1 MIASSDESLNLM
13 SDHGSSQAIIVRDL
27 VKSFGDRRALD
38 GITLEVRRGELFCL
52 LGPNG
57 GGKSTL
63 FRILATLSLADS
75 GSAQVAGHNVVS
87 DAAGVRARLG
97 VVFQS
102 PSLDGKLTV
111 LENLRC
117 GGALYGLNGSE
128 LESRIIEATKAL
140 DLSDRLNDFVETLS
154 GGLQRRTEIAKCLLI
169 RPEVLLL
176 DEPST
181 GLDPG
186 ARLDL
191 WAALENLRNQHGVTA
206 LCTTH
211 LMEEAA
217 RADRVGIVSEGKLVA
232 LGTPDELT
240 SAIGGDVISLGVTA
254 GTGADHLARE
264 ITAKTGILATVVEG
278 EVRIEHAEAYAFAA
292 RLAGDFPGGISSLR
306 IARPTLEDVFIART
320 GRLFADQDLEPGTT
334 PPAKKKK
341 H

>member
-1 MIASSDESLNLM
+1 MSLQRPINTAGEAIAISAN
-13 SDHGSSQAIIVRDL
+13 QL
-27 VKSFGDRRALD
+27 VKSFGERRALD
-38 GITLEVRRGELFCL
+38 GISLEVRRGELFCL

-63 FRILATLSLADS
+63 FRVLATLLLPDS
-75 GSAQVAGHNVVS
+75 GTATIAGHDVVT
-87 DAAGVRARLG
+87 AAAEVRARLG

-102 PSLDGKLTV
+102 PSLDGKLSI

-117 GGALYGLNGSE
+117 GGALYGLRGAE
-128 LESRIIEATKAL
+128 LESRITEATKAL
-140 DLSDRLNDFVETLS
+140 NLTDRLHDLVETLS
-154 GGLQRRTEIAKCLLI
+154 GGLQRRAEIAKCLLI

-191 WAALENLRNQHGVTA
+191 WAALEQLRSEHGVTA

-217 RADRVGIVSEGKLVA
+217 RADRVGIVSAGKLVA
-232 LGTPDELT
+232 LGTPEELT
-240 SAIGGDVISLGVTA
+240 AAIGGDVISLGVSKE
-254 GTGADHLARE
+254 TGADQLATT
-264 ITAKTGILATVVEG
+264 ITAKTGIPSSVVEG

-292 RLAGDFPGGISSLR
+292 KLAGEFPKEITSLR

-320 GRLFADQDLEPGTT
+320 GRLFADQDVESIGL
-334 PPAKKKK
+334 PASKKKMR
-341 H
+341 

>member
-1 MIASSDESLNLM
+1 MSTSDPNP
-13 SDHGSSQAIIVRDL
+13 AIVVRDL
-27 VKSFGDRRALD
+27 VKTFDERRALD
-38 GITLEVRRGELFCL
+38 GISMEVRRGELFCL

-63 FRILATLSLADS
+63 FRILATLSLPDS
-75 GSAQVAGHNVVS
+75 GSALIAGHDVVA
-87 DAAGVRARLG
+87 DAPSVRARLG

-102 PSLDGKLTV
+102 PSLDGKLTI

-117 GGALYGLNGSE
+117 GGALYGLKGAD
-128 LESRIIEATKAL
+128 LETRIRDAAAAL
-140 DLSDRLNDFVETLS
+140 NLTDRLGDLVETLS
-154 GGLQRRTEIAKCLLI
+154 GGLQRRAEIAKCLLI

-191 WAALENLRNQHGVTA
+191 WAALEELRARHGVTA

-217 RADRVGIVSEGKLVA
+217 RADRVGIVSAGKLVA
-232 LGTPDELT
+232 AGTPEELT
-240 SAIGGDVISLGVTA
+240 SALGGDVISLGVTS
-254 GTGADHLARE
+254 GTGADHLARLVTE
-264 ITAKTGILATVVEG
+264 RTGVPASVVEG
-278 EVRIEHAEAYAFAA
+278 DIRMESREPYALAA
-292 RLAGDFPGGISSLR
+292 RIASEFPGEIASLR
-306 IARPTLEDVFIART
+306 ISRPTLEDVFVART
-320 GRLFADQDLEPGTT
+320 GRLFADEHVEPDSR
-334 PPAKKKK
+334 PAPKKKR

>member
-1 MIASSDESLNLM
+1 M
-13 SDHGSSQAIIVRDL
+13 
-27 VKSFGDRRALD
+27 KSFGDRRALD
-38 GITLEVRRGELFCL
+38 GISLEVRRGELFCL

-63 FRILATLSLADS
+63 FRILATLTLPDA
-75 GSAQVAGHNVVS
+75 GSAEIAGHDVVRE
-87 DAAGVRARLG
+87 APEVRARLG

-102 PSLDGKLTV
+102 PSLDGKLTI

-117 GGALYGLNGSE
+117 GGALYGLKGAE
-128 LESRIIEATKAL
+128 LENRITEASKAL
-140 DLSDRLNDFVETLS
+140 NLTDRVGDLVETLS
-154 GGLQRRTEIAKCLLI
+154 GGLQRRAEIAKCLLI

-191 WAALENLRNQHGVTA
+191 WAALEELRSKHGVTA

-217 RADRVGIVSEGKLVA
+217 RADRVGIVSAGKLVA
-232 LGTPDELT
+232 LGSPAELT
-240 SAIGGDVISLGVTA
+240 SAIGGDVISLGVSREA
-254 GTGADHLARE
+254 GADRLART
-264 ITAKTGILATVVEG
+264 ITEQTGIPASVVEG
-278 EVRIEHAEAYAFAA
+278 EVRIESRDAYALAA
-292 RLAGDFPGGISSLR
+292 RLAGEFPNEITSLR

-320 GRLFADQDLEPGTT
+320 GRLFADQDVEQDQTHPV
-334 PPAKKKK
+334 KKKK
-341 H
+341 R

>member
-1 MIASSDESLNLM
+1 M
-13 SDHGSSQAIIVRDL
+13 SNTDSNAAILVRDL
-27 VKSFGDRRALD
+27 VKSFGERRALD
-38 GITLEVRRGELFCL
+38 GISLEVRRGELYCL

-63 FRILATLSLADS
+63 FRVLATLSLPDS
-75 GSAQVAGHNVVS
+75 GSALVAGHDVIS
-87 DAAGVRARLG
+87 DAPAVRARLG

-102 PSLDGKLTV
+102 PSLDGKLTI

-117 GGALYGLNGSE
+117 GGALYGLKGTE
-128 LESRIIEATKAL
+128 LESRIRDAAAAL
-140 DLSDRLNDFVETLS
+140 NLTDRLGDLVETLS
-154 GGLQRRTEIAKCLLI
+154 GGLQRRAEIAKCLLI

-191 WAALENLRNQHGVTA
+191 WAALENLRSQHGVTA

-217 RADRVGIVSEGKLVA
+217 RADRVGIVSAGKLVA
-232 LGTPDELT
+232 CGTPEELT
-240 SAIGGDVISLGVTA
+240 SALGGDVISLGVSTDA
-254 GTGADHLARE
+254 GADLLAKK
-264 ITAKTGILATVVEG
+264 ITEKTGLLASVVQG
-278 EVRIEHAEAYAFAA
+278 EVRLESREAYELAA
-292 RLAGDFPGGISSLR
+292 RLAGEFPVEIASLR
-306 IARPTLEDVFIART
+306 IARPTLEDVFVART
-320 GRLFADQDLEPGTT
+320 GRLFADEYVEPDSRPT
-334 PPAKKKK
+334 PKKKR

>member
-1 MIASSDESLNLM
+1 MITPENS
-13 SDHGSSQAIIVRDL
+13 HAIVARNL

-38 GITLEVRRGELFCL
+38 GISLEVRRGEIFCL

-63 FRILATLSLADS
+63 FRILATLSLPDT
-75 GSAQVAGHNVVS
+75 GSAEICGHDVVS
-87 DAAGVRARLG
+87 GAAEVRARLG

-102 PSLDGKLTV
+102 PSLDGKLTI

-117 GGALYGLNGSE
+117 GGALYGLKGAD
-128 LESRIIEATKAL
+128 LERRITEATKAL
-140 DLSDRLNDFVETLS
+140 NLTDRMGDLVETLS
-154 GGLQRRTEIAKCLLI
+154 GGLQRRAEIAKCLLI

-191 WAALENLRNQHGVTA
+191 WAALEQLRSEHGVTA

-217 RADRVGIVSEGKLVA
+217 RADRVGIVSAGKLVA

-240 SAIGGDVISLGVTA
+240 SAIGGDVISLGVSKEA
-254 GTGADHLARE
+254 GADQLARTISE
-264 ITAKTGILATVVEG
+264 RTGIPATVVEG
-278 EVRIEHAEAYAFAA
+278 EVRIENREAHALAA
-292 RLAGDFPGGISSLR
+292 RLAGEFPNEITSLR

-320 GRLFADQDLEPGTT
+320 GRLFADQDVEPDPTK
-334 PPAKKKK
+334 PAKKKK
-341 H
+341 R

>member
-1 MIASSDESLNLM
+1 MSLQRPFNTAGEAIAISAN
-13 SDHGSSQAIIVRDL
+13 HL
-27 VKSFGDRRALD
+27 VKSFGERRALD
-38 GITLEVRRGELFCL
+38 GISLEVRRGELFCL

-63 FRILATLSLADS
+63 FRVLATLLLPDS
-75 GSAQVAGHNVVS
+75 GTATIAGHDVVT
-87 DAAGVRARLG
+87 AAAEVRARLG

-102 PSLDGKLTV
+102 PSLDGKLTM

-117 GGALYGLNGSE
+117 GGAIYGLRGAE
-128 LESRIIEATKAL
+128 LEARITEATKAL
-140 DLSDRLNDFVETLS
+140 NLTDRLHDLVETLS
-154 GGLQRRTEIAKCLLI
+154 GGLQRRAEIAKCLLI

-191 WAALENLRNQHGVTA
+191 WAALEKLRSEHGVTA

-217 RADRVGIVSEGKLVA
+217 RADRVGIVSAGKLVA
-232 LGTPDELT
+232 LGTPEELT
-240 SAIGGDVISLGVTA
+240 AAIGGDVISLGISKE
-254 GTGADHLARE
+254 TGADQLATT
-264 ITAKTGILATVVEG
+264 IAAKTGIPASVVEG
-278 EVRIEHAEAYAFAA
+278 EVRIEHAEAYTFAA
-292 RLAGDFPGGISSLR
+292 KLAGEFPKEITSLR

-320 GRLFADQDLEPGTT
+320 GRLFADQDVENIGS
-334 PPAKKKK
+334 PASKKKK
-341 H
+341 R

>member
-1 MIASSDESLNLM
+1 MM
-13 SDHGSSQAIIVRDL
+13 SQDPTPSILVRDL
-27 VKSFGDRRALD
+27 VKSFGERRALD
-38 GITLEVRRGELFCL
+38 GISLEVRRGEIFCL

-63 FRILATLSLADS
+63 FRILATLALPDS
-75 GSAQVAGHNVVS
+75 GSAIVAGHDVLT
-87 DAAGVRARLG
+87 AAPEVRARIG

-102 PSLDGKLTV
+102 PSLDGKLTI

-117 GGALYGLNGSE
+117 GGALYGLRGEE
-128 LESRIIEATKAL
+128 LESRIRDSSAAL
-140 DLSDRLNDFVETLS
+140 NITDRLGDLVESLS
-154 GGLQRRTEIAKCLLI
+154 GGLQRRAEIAKCLLI

-191 WAALENLRNQHGVTA
+191 WAALEDLRSRHGVTV

-217 RADRVGIVSEGKLVA
+217 RADRVGIVSGGKLVA
-232 LGTPDELT
+232 SGSPSELT
-240 SAIGGDVISLGVTA
+240 SALGGDVISLGVMP
-254 GTGADHLARE
+254 GTGADHLARLLTE
-264 ITAKTGILATVVEG
+264 KTGVPASVVEG
-278 EVRIEHAEAYAFAA
+278 EVRLESREPYALAA
-292 RLAGDFPGGISSLR
+292 RVAGAFPVEIASLR
-306 IARPTLEDVFIART
+306 IARPTLEDVFVART
-320 GRLFADQDLEPGTT
+320 GRLFADENVEPDGR
-334 PPAKKKK
+334 PAPKKKR

>member
-1 MIASSDESLNLM
+1 M
-13 SDHGSSQAIIVRDL
+13 STSHSNAIVARDL
-27 VKSFGDRRALD
+27 VKSYGDRRALD
-38 GITLEVRRGELFCL
+38 GISLEVRRGELFCL

-63 FRILATLSLADS
+63 FRILATLSLPDAGTADI
-75 GSAQVAGHNVVS
+75 GGHDVVTE
-87 DAAGVRARLG
+87 APAVRSRLG

-102 PSLDGKLTV
+102 PSLDGKLTI

-117 GGALYGLNGSE
+117 GGALYGLKGTE
-128 LESRIIEATKAL
+128 LESRIAEAAKAL
-140 DLSDRLNDFVETLS
+140 NLTDRMGDIVETLS
-154 GGLQRRTEIAKCLLI
+154 GGLQRRAEIAKCLLI

-186 ARLDL
+186 ARIDL
-191 WAALENLRNQHGVTA
+191 WAALESLRAEHGVTA

-217 RADRVGIVSEGKLVA
+217 RADRVGIVSNGRLVA
-232 LGTPDELT
+232 LGTPSELT
-240 SAIGGDVISLGVTA
+240 SAIGGDVISLGVSKL
-254 GTGADHLARE
+254 TGADQLAE
-264 ITAKTGILATVVEG
+264 KITTQTGIPATVVEG
-278 EVRIEHAEAYAFAA
+278 EVRLEHHEPYALAA
-292 RLAGDFPGGISSLR
+292 RIAAEFPTEITSLR

-320 GRLFADQDLEPGTT
+320 GHLFADQNVEPDTRN
-334 PPAKKKK
+334 PSKKKK

>member
-1 MIASSDESLNLM
+1 MNSANQP
-13 SDHGSSQAIIVRDL
+13 HAIVVRDL
-27 VKSFGDRRALD
+27 VKSFGERRALD
-38 GITLEVRRGELFCL
+38 GISLEVRRGELFCL

-63 FRILATLSLADS
+63 FRILATLSLPDA
-75 GSAQVAGHNVVS
+75 GSAEVAGH
-87 DAAGVRARLG
+87 DALSEAAEVRARLG

-102 PSLDGKLTV
+102 PSLDGKLTI

-117 GGALYGLNGSE
+117 GGALYGLKGAE
-128 LESRIIEATKAL
+128 LESRITEAAAAL
-140 DLSDRLNDFVETLS
+140 NLTDRLGDLVETLS
-154 GGLQRRTEIAKCLLI
+154 GGLQRRAEIAKCLLI

-191 WAALENLRNQHGVTA
+191 WAALEKLRADHGVTA

-217 RADRVGIVSEGKLVA
+217 RADRVGIVSNGRLVA
-232 LGTPDELT
+232 LGTPEELT
-240 SAIGGDVISLGVTA
+240 SAIGGDVISLGVSK
-254 GTGADHLARE
+254 GTGADQLARAISE
-264 ITAKTGILATVVEG
+264 KSGIPASVVEG
-278 EVRIEHAEAYAFAA
+278 EVRIEHRDAYALAA
-292 RLAGDFPGGISSLR
+292 RIAGEFTAEITSLR

-320 GRLFADQDLEPGTT
+320 GRLFADQDVEPDSKAPATT
-334 PPAKKKK
+334 KTKRRK

>member
-1 MIASSDESLNLM
+1 MNDKE
-13 SDHGSSQAIIVRDL
+13 HAIIVRDL
-27 VKSFGDRRALD
+27 VKSFGERRALD
-38 GITLEVRRGELFCL
+38 GISLEVRKGELFCL

-63 FRILATLSLADS
+63 FRILATLSLPDA
-75 GSAQVAGHNVVS
+75 GSARISGHDVVTE
-87 DAAGVRARLG
+87 APGVRARLG

-102 PSLDGKLTV
+102 PSLDGKLTI

-117 GGALYGLNGSE
+117 GGALYGLRGAE
-128 LESRIIEATKAL
+128 LASRIGAAAGAL
-140 DLSDRLNDFVETLS
+140 NLTDRLGDIVETLS
-154 GGLQRRTEIAKCLLI
+154 GGLQRRVEIAKCLLI

-191 WAALENLRNQHGVTA
+191 WAALEKLRSEHGVTA

-217 RADRVGIVSEGKLVA
+217 RADRVGIVSDGRLVA
-232 LGTPDELT
+232 VGTPGELT
-240 SAIGGDVISLGVTA
+240 SAIGGDVISLGVSKET
-254 GTGADHLARE
+254 GTDQLARA
-264 ITAKTGILATVVEG
+264 IAARTGIPATVVEG
-278 EVRIEHAEAYAFAA
+278 EVRIEHREPYALAA
-292 RLAGDFPGGISSLR
+292 RLAGEFPSEITSLR

-320 GRLFADQDLEPGTT
+320 GRLFADQNAGAEGGGTKV
-334 PPAKKKK
+334 AKKKK

>member
-1 MIASSDESLNLM
+1 MM
-13 SDHGSSQAIIVRDL
+13 SQDPTPSILVRDL
-27 VKSFGDRRALD
+27 VKSFGERRALD
-38 GITLEVRRGELFCL
+38 GISLEVRRGEIFCL

-63 FRILATLSLADS
+63 FRILATLALPDS
-75 GSAQVAGHNVVS
+75 GSAIVAGHDVLT
-87 DAAGVRARLG
+87 AAPEVRARIG

-102 PSLDGKLTV
+102 PSLDGKLTI

-117 GGALYGLNGSE
+117 GGALYGLRGEE
-128 LESRIIEATKAL
+128 LESRIRDSSAAL
-140 DLSDRLNDFVETLS
+140 NITDRLGDLVESLS
-154 GGLQRRTEIAKCLLI
+154 GGLQRRAEIAKCLLI

-191 WAALENLRNQHGVTA
+191 WAALEDLRSRHGVTV

-217 RADRVGIVSEGKLVA
+217 RADRVGIVSGGKLVA
-232 LGTPDELT
+232 SGSPSELT
-240 SAIGGDVISLGVTA
+240 SALGGDVISLGVMP
-254 GTGADHLARE
+254 GTGADHLARLLTE
-264 ITAKTGILATVVEG
+264 KTGVPASVVEG
-278 EVRIEHAEAYAFAA
+278 EVRLESREPYALAA
-292 RLAGDFPGGISSLR
+292 RVAGAFPEEIASLR
-306 IARPTLEDVFIART
+306 IARPTLEDVFVART
-320 GRLFADQDLEPGTT
+320 GRLFADENVEPDGR
-334 PPAKKKK
+334 PAPKKKR

>member
-1 MIASSDESLNLM
+1 M
-13 SDHGSSQAIIVRDL
+13 SEPKTHAIVVSDL
-27 VKSFGDRRALD
+27 VKAFVDRRALD
-38 GITLEVRRGELFCL
+38 GISLEVRRGELFCL

-63 FRILATLSLADS
+63 FRILATLSVPDS
-75 GSAQVAGHNVVS
+75 GTAEIAGDDVVS
-87 DAAGVRARLG
+87 SAAEVRARLG

-102 PSLDGKLTV
+102 PSLDGKLTI

-117 GGALYGLNGSE
+117 GGALYGLTGAE
-128 LESRIIEATKAL
+128 LESRIAEATKAL
-140 DLSDRLNDFVETLS
+140 TLTDRLHDMVETLS
-154 GGLQRRTEIAKCLLI
+154 GGLQRRAEIAKCLLI

-191 WAALENLRNQHGVTA
+191 WAALENLRSQHGVTA

-217 RADRVGIVSEGKLVA
+217 RADRVGIVSAGKLVA
-232 LGTPDELT
+232 LGTPQELT
-240 SAIGGDVISLGVTA
+240 SAIGGNVISLGVSKE
-254 GTGADHLARE
+254 TGADQLTNL
-264 ITAKTGILATVVEG
+264 IMSKTGIPATVVEG
-278 EVRIEHAEAYAFAA
+278 EVRIEHAEAYSLAA
-292 RLAGDFPGGISSLR
+292 RLAAEFPKEITSLR

-320 GRLFADQDLEPGTT
+320 GRLFADQDLEPDLSA
-334 PPAKKKK
+334 PAKKKK

>member
-1 MIASSDESLNLM
+1 M
-13 SDHGSSQAIIVRDL
+13 STLHSNAIVARDL
-27 VKSFGDRRALD
+27 VKSYGDRRALD
-38 GITLEVRRGELFCL
+38 GISLEVRRGELFCL

-63 FRILATLSLADS
+63 FRILATLSLPDAGTADI
-75 GSAQVAGHNVVS
+75 GGHDVVTE
-87 DAAGVRARLG
+87 APAVRSRLG

-102 PSLDGKLTV
+102 PSLDGKLTI

-117 GGALYGLNGSE
+117 GGALYGLKGSE
-128 LESRIIEATKAL
+128 LESRIAEAAKAL
-140 DLSDRLNDFVETLS
+140 NLTDRMGDIVETLS
-154 GGLQRRTEIAKCLLI
+154 GGLQRRAEIAKCLLI

-186 ARLDL
+186 ARIDL
-191 WAALENLRNQHGVTA
+191 WAALESLRAEHGVTA

-217 RADRVGIVSEGKLVA
+217 RADRVGIVSNGRLVA
-232 LGTPDELT
+232 LGTPSELT
-240 SAIGGDVISLGVTA
+240 SAIGGDVISLGVSKL
-254 GTGADHLARE
+254 TGADQLAE
-264 ITAKTGILATVVEG
+264 KITAQTGIPATVVEG
-278 EVRIEHAEAYAFAA
+278 EVRLEHHEPYALAA
-292 RLAGDFPGGISSLR
+292 RIATEFPTEITSLR

-320 GRLFADQDLEPGTT
+320 GHLFADQNVEPDTRN
-334 PPAKKKK
+334 PSKKKK

>member
-1 MIASSDESLNLM
+1 MSESKT
-13 SDHGSSQAIIVRDL
+13 HAIVISDL
-27 VKSFGDRRALD
+27 VKSFGERRALD
-38 GITLEVRRGELFCL
+38 GISLEVHRGELFCL

-63 FRILATLSLADS
+63 FRILATLSLPDS
-75 GSAQVAGHNVVS
+75 GTAKIAGHDVIS
-87 DAAGVRARLG
+87 AAAEVRARLG

-102 PSLDGKLTV
+102 PSLDGKLTI

-117 GGALYGLNGSE
+117 GGALYGLTGTE

-140 DLSDRLNDFVETLS
+140 NLTDRLNDIVETLS
-154 GGLQRRTEIAKCLLI
+154 GGLQRRAEIAKCLLI

-191 WAALENLRNQHGVTA
+191 WASLEKLRNEHNVTA
-206 LCTTH
+206 LCTTP

-217 RADRVGIVSEGKLVA
+217 RADRVGIVSSGKLVA
-232 LGTPDELT
+232 LGTPNELT
-240 SAIGGDVISLGVTA
+240 AAIGGDVISLGA
-254 GTGADHLARE
+254 SKETGADQLAKL
-264 ITAKTGILATVVEG
+264 ITSKTGIPATVVEG
-278 EVRIEHAEAYAFAA
+278 EVRIEHVEAYALAA
-292 RLAGDFPGGISSLR
+292 RLAGEFPKEITSLR

-320 GRLFADQDLEPGTT
+320 GRLFADQDLEPDMNA
-334 PPAKKKK
+334 PVKKKK

>member
-1 MIASSDESLNLM
+1 M
-13 SDHGSSQAIIVRDL
+13 SNTDSNAAIVVRDL
-27 VKSFGDRRALD
+27 VKTFGERRALD
-38 GITLEVRRGELFCL
+38 GISLEVRRGELFCL

-63 FRILATLSLADS
+63 FRILATLSLPDS
-75 GSAQVAGHNVVS
+75 GSAAIAGHDVVA
-87 DAAGVRARLG
+87 DAPAVRSRLG

-102 PSLDGKLTV
+102 PSLDGKLTI

-117 GGALYGLNGSE
+117 GGALYGLKGAD
-128 LESRIIEATKAL
+128 LETRIREAASTL
-140 DLSDRLNDFVETLS
+140 NLTDRLSDLVETLS
-154 GGLQRRTEIAKCLLI
+154 GGLQRRAEIAQCLLI

-191 WAALENLRNQHGVTA
+191 WAALEELRTRHGVTA

-217 RADRVGIVSEGKLVA
+217 RADRVGIVSAGKLVA
-232 LGTPDELT
+232 AGTPGELT
-240 SAIGGDVISLGVTA
+240 SALGGDVISLGVTR
-254 GTGADHLARE
+254 GTGADHLARLVTE
-264 ITAKTGILATVVEG
+264 RTGVPASVVEG
-278 EVRIEHAEAYAFAA
+278 DIRLESREPYGLAA
-292 RLAGDFPGGISSLR
+292 RIASEFPGEIASLR
-306 IARPTLEDVFIART
+306 IARPTLEDVFVART
-320 GRLFADQDLEPGTT
+320 GRLFADEHLEPDGR
-334 PPAKKKK
+334 PAPKKKR

>member
-1 MIASSDESLNLM
+1 MM
-13 SDHGSSQAIIVRDL
+13 SQDPTPAILVRDL
-27 VKSFGDRRALD
+27 VKSFGERRALD
-38 GITLEVRRGELFCL
+38 GISLEVRRGEIFCL

-63 FRILATLSLADS
+63 FRILATLALPDS
-75 GSAQVAGHNVVS
+75 GSAIVAEHDVLT
-87 DAAGVRARLG
+87 AAPEVRARIG

-102 PSLDGKLTV
+102 PSLDGKLTI

-117 GGALYGLNGSE
+117 GGALYGLRGEE
-128 LESRIIEATKAL
+128 LESRIRDSSAAL
-140 DLSDRLNDFVETLS
+140 NITDRLGDLVESLS
-154 GGLQRRTEIAKCLLI
+154 GGLQRRAEIAKCLLI

-191 WAALENLRNQHGVTA
+191 WAALEDLRSRHGVTV

-217 RADRVGIVSEGKLVA
+217 RADRVGIVSGGKLVA
-232 LGTPDELT
+232 SGSPSELT
-240 SAIGGDVISLGVTA
+240 SALGGDVISLGVMP
-254 GTGADHLARE
+254 GTGADHLARLLTE
-264 ITAKTGILATVVEG
+264 KTGVPASVVEG
-278 EVRIEHAEAYAFAA
+278 EVRLESREPYALAA
-292 RLAGDFPGGISSLR
+292 RVAGAFPEEIASLR
-306 IARPTLEDVFIART
+306 IARPTLEDVFVART
-320 GRLFADQDLEPGTT
+320 GRLFADENVEPDGR
-334 PPAKKKK
+334 PAPKKKR

>member
-1 MIASSDESLNLM
+1 MSESKT
-13 SDHGSSQAIIVRDL
+13 HAIVISDL
-27 VKSFGDRRALD
+27 VKSFGERHALD
-38 GITLEVRRGELFCL
+38 GISLEVHRGELFCL

-63 FRILATLSLADS
+63 FRILATLSLPDS
-75 GSAQVAGHNVVS
+75 GAAKIAGHDVVS
-87 DAAGVRARLG
+87 AAAAVRSGLG

-102 PSLDGKLTV
+102 PSLDGKLTI

-117 GGALYGLNGSE
+117 GGALYGLTGTE
-128 LESRIIEATKAL
+128 LESRITEASKAL
-140 DLSDRLNDFVETLS
+140 NLIDRLNDIVETLS
-154 GGLQRRTEIAKCLLI
+154 GGLQRRAEIAKCLLI

-191 WAALENLRNQHGVTA
+191 WAALEKLRSDHGVTA

-217 RADRVGIVSEGKLVA
+217 RADRVGIVSSGKLVA

-240 SAIGGDVISLGVTA
+240 AAIGGDVISLCVSKE
-254 GTGADHLARE
+254 TGADQLAKL
-264 ITAKTGILATVVEG
+264 ITSKTGIPATVVEG
-278 EVRIEHAEAYAFAA
+278 EVRIEHGEAYALAA
-292 RLAGDFPGGISSLR
+292 RLAGEFPKEITSLR

-320 GRLFADQDLEPGTT
+320 GRLFADQDLEPDMNA
-334 PPAKKKK
+334 PVKKKK

>member
-1 MIASSDESLNLM
+1 MITPENS
-13 SDHGSSQAIIVRDL
+13 HAIVARNL

-38 GITLEVRRGELFCL
+38 GISLEVRRGEIFCL

-63 FRILATLSLADS
+63 FRILATLSLPDT
-75 GSAQVAGHNVVS
+75 GSAEICGHDVVS
-87 DAAGVRARLG
+87 GAAEVRARLG

-102 PSLDGKLTV
+102 PSLDGKLTI

-117 GGALYGLNGSE
+117 GGALYGLKGAD
-128 LESRIIEATKAL
+128 LERRITEATKAL
-140 DLSDRLNDFVETLS
+140 NLTDRMGDLVETLS
-154 GGLQRRTEIAKCLLI
+154 GGLQRRAEIAKCLLI

-191 WAALENLRNQHGVTA
+191 RDALEDLRSRHGVTV

-217 RADRVGIVSEGKLVA
+217 RADRVGIVSGGKLVA
-232 LGTPDELT
+232 AGTPSELT
-240 SAIGGDVISLGVTA
+240 SALGGDVISLGVMPGTDA
-254 GTGADHLARE
+254 GHLARLLTE
-264 ITAKTGILATVVEG
+264 KTGVPAGVVEG
-278 EVRIEHAEAYAFAA
+278 EVRLESREPYALAA
-292 RLAGDFPGGISSLR
+292 RVAGEFPREISSLR
-306 IARPTLEDVFIART
+306 IARPTLEDVFVART
-320 GRLFADQDLEPGTT
+320 GRLFADENVEPDGR
-334 PPAKKKK
+334 PARKKKR

>member
-1 MIASSDESLNLM
+1 M
-13 SDHGSSQAIIVRDL
+13 SDPFAISVRDL
-27 VKSFGDRRALD
+27 TKSFGERRALD
-38 GITLEVRRGELFCL
+38 GISLEVKSGELFCL

-63 FRILATLSLADS
+63 FRILATLSLPDS
-75 GSAQVAGHNVVS
+75 GFATIAGHDVIT
-87 DAAGVRARLG
+87 DAPAVRARLG

-102 PSLDGKLTV
+102 PSLDGKLTI

-117 GGALYGLNGSE
+117 GGALYGLKGSE
-128 LESRIIEATKAL
+128 LESRITGAVEALNLT
-140 DLSDRLNDFVETLS
+140 DRLTDLVETLS
-154 GGLQRRTEIAKCLLI
+154 GGLQRRAEIAKCLLI

-191 WAALENLRNQHGVTA
+191 WAALEQLRSKHGVTA

-217 RADRVGIVSEGKLVA
+217 RADRVGIVSAGKLVA
-232 LGTPDELT
+232 LGTPEELT
-240 SAIGGDVISLGVTA
+240 SAIGGDVVSLGA
-254 GTGADHLARE
+254 SKESGADVLAKL
-264 ITAKTGILATVVEG
+264 ITERLGIPATVIEG
-278 EVRIEHAEAYAFAA
+278 EVRIESSEAYALAA
-292 RLAGDFPGGISSLR
+292 RLAGEFPSEIISLR

-320 GRLFADQDLEPGTT
+320 GRLFADQNLDLVAPQ
-334 PPAKKKK
+334 KKRSTK
-341 H
+341 

>member
-1 MIASSDESLNLM
+1 M
-13 SDHGSSQAIIVRDL
+13 SAPDHRHAIVARDL
-27 VKSFGDRRALD
+27 VKSFGERRALD
-38 GITLEVRRGELFCL
+38 GISLEVRRGELFCL

-63 FRILATLSLADS
+63 FRILATLSLPDS
-75 GSAQVAGHNVVS
+75 GSAAIAGHDVVTEAS
-87 DAAGVRARLG
+87 EVRARLG

-102 PSLDGKLTV
+102 PSLDGKLTI

-117 GGALYGLNGSE
+117 GGALYGLKGAE
-128 LESRIIEATKAL
+128 LESRIDEAAKAL
-140 DLSDRLNDFVETLS
+140 NLTDRLNDPVETLS
-154 GGLQRRTEIAKCLLI
+154 GGLQRRAEIAKCLLI

-191 WAALENLRNQHGVTA
+191 WAALEKLRAEHGVTA

-217 RADRVGIVSEGKLVA
+217 RADRVGIVSSGKLVA
-232 LGTPDELT
+232 LGTPEELT
-240 SAIGGDVISLGVTA
+240 SAIGGDVISLGVSKE
-254 GTGADHLARE
+254 TGADQLART
-264 ITAKTGILATVVEG
+264 ITEKTGIPATVVEG
-278 EVRIEHAEAYAFAA
+278 EVRIEHREAYQLAA
-292 RLAGDFPGGISSLR
+292 RLSGEFPGAITSLR

-320 GRLFADQDLEPGTT
+320 GRLFADQDVEPDRTKPLKGN
-334 PPAKKKK
+334 KKNKGNK
-341 H
+341 R

>member
-1 MIASSDESLNLM
+1 M
-13 SDHGSSQAIIVRDL
+13 SNHSVSPAIIVRDL

-38 GITLEVRRGELFCL
+38 GISLDVRRGELFCL

-63 FRILATLSLADS
+63 FRILATLSLPDA
-75 GSAQVAGHNVVS
+75 GSAEVAGHNAVT
-87 DAAGVRARLG
+87 DAAEVRARLG

-102 PSLDGKLTV
+102 PSLDGKLTI

-117 GGALYGLNGSE
+117 GGALYGMKGAE
-128 LESRIIEATKAL
+128 LESRITEATKAL
-140 DLSDRLNDFVETLS
+140 NLTDRRNDLVETLS
-154 GGLQRRTEIAKCLLI
+154 GGLQRRAEIAKCLLI

-217 RADRVGIVSEGKLVA
+217 RADRVGIVSAGKLVA

-240 SAIGGDVISLGVTA
+240 SAIGGDVISLGA
-254 GTGADHLARE
+254 SKETGADLLAQA
-264 ITAKTGILATVVEG
+264 ITAKTGIRATVVEG

-292 RLAGDFPGGISSLR
+292 RLAGEFPGEISSLR

-320 GRLFADQDLEPGTT
+320 GRLFADQDLEPDAT
-334 PPAKKKK
+334 PTARKKNR
-341 H
+341 

>member
-1 MIASSDESLNLM
+1 M
-13 SDHGSSQAIIVRDL
+13 STTEHFHAIIARDL

-38 GITLEVRRGELFCL
+38 GISLEVRRGELFCL

-63 FRILATLSLADS
+63 FRILATLSLPDA
-75 GSAQVAGHNVVS
+75 GSAEIAGHDVVS
-87 DAAGVRARLG
+87 EAAEVRARLG

-102 PSLDGKLTV
+102 PSLDGKLTI

-117 GGALYGLNGSE
+117 GGALYGLKGAE
-128 LESRIIEATKAL
+128 LESRITDAAKAL
-140 DLSDRLNDFVETLS
+140 NLSDRMGDLVETLS
-154 GGLQRRTEIAKCLLI
+154 GGLQRRAEIAKCLLI

-191 WAALENLRNQHGVTA
+191 WAALEQLRTEHGVTA

-217 RADRVGIVSEGKLVA
+217 RADRVGIVSSGKLVA
-232 LGTPDELT
+232 LGTPTELT
-240 SAIGGDVISLGVTA
+240 SAIGGDVISLGVSKE
-254 GTGADHLARE
+254 TGADQLART
-264 ITAKTGILATVVEG
+264 ITEQTGIPATVVEG
-278 EVRIEHAEAYAFAA
+278 EVRIENREAYSLAA
-292 RLAGDFPGGISSLR
+292 RLAGEFQNEITSLR

-320 GRLFADQDLEPGTT
+320 GRLFADQDVEPDQTQ
-334 PPAKKKK
+334 PVKRKKR
-341 H
+341 

>member
-1 MIASSDESLNLM
+1 MSESKT
-13 SDHGSSQAIIVRDL
+13 HAIVISDL
-27 VKSFGDRRALD
+27 VKSFGERRALD
-38 GITLEVRRGELFCL
+38 GISLEVHRGELFCL

-63 FRILATLSLADS
+63 FRILATLSLPDS
-75 GSAQVAGHNVVS
+75 GTAKIAGHDVIS
-87 DAAGVRARLG
+87 AAAEVRARLG

-102 PSLDGKLTV
+102 PSLDGKLTI

-117 GGALYGLNGSE
+117 GGALYGLTGTE

-140 DLSDRLNDFVETLS
+140 NLTDRLNDIVETLS
-154 GGLQRRTEIAKCLLI
+154 GGLQRRAEIAKCLLI

-191 WAALENLRNQHGVTA
+191 WASLEKLRSEHGVTA

-217 RADRVGIVSEGKLVA
+217 RADRVGIVSSGKLVA

-240 SAIGGDVISLGVTA
+240 AAIGGDVISLGA
-254 GTGADHLARE
+254 SKETGADQLAKL
-264 ITAKTGILATVVEG
+264 ITSKTGIPATVVEG
-278 EVRIEHAEAYAFAA
+278 EVRIEHVEAYALAA
-292 RLAGDFPGGISSLR
+292 RLAGEFPKEITSLR

-320 GRLFADQDLEPGTT
+320 GRLFADQDLEPDMNA
-334 PPAKKKK
+334 PVKKKK

>member
-1 MIASSDESLNLM
+1 M
-13 SDHGSSQAIIVRDL
+13 STLHSNAIVARDL
-27 VKSFGDRRALD
+27 VKSYGDRRALD
-38 GITLEVRRGELFCL
+38 GISLEVRRGELFCL

-63 FRILATLSLADS
+63 FRILATLSLPDAGTADI
-75 GSAQVAGHNVVS
+75 GGHDVVTE
-87 DAAGVRARLG
+87 APAVRSRLG

-102 PSLDGKLTV
+102 PSLDGKLTI

-128 LESRIIEATKAL
+128 LESRIAEAAKAL
-140 DLSDRLNDFVETLS
+140 NLTDRMGDIVETLS
-154 GGLQRRTEIAKCLLI
+154 GGLQRRAEIAKCLLI

-186 ARLDL
+186 ARIDL
-191 WAALENLRNQHGVTA
+191 WAALESLRAEHGVTA

-217 RADRVGIVSEGKLVA
+217 RADRVGIVSNGRLVA
-232 LGTPDELT
+232 LGTPSELT
-240 SAIGGDVISLGVTA
+240 SAIGGDVISLGVSKL
-254 GTGADHLARE
+254 TGADQLAE
-264 ITAKTGILATVVEG
+264 KITAQTGIPATVVEG
-278 EVRIEHAEAYAFAA
+278 EVRLEHHEPYALAA
-292 RLAGDFPGGISSLR
+292 RIATEFPTEITSLR

-320 GRLFADQDLEPGTT
+320 GHLFADQNVEPDTRN
-334 PPAKKKK
+334 PSKKKK